1 MKEAFPTATIVRPA
15 DIYGHEDR
23 FLSFYASMRAFPFH
37 LVPVLDRGN
46 SSHKLP
52 VYVCHQLLP
61 TFSKAVS
68 LWIVCVYALVLCI
81 HVIHLKCAT
90 CLQVGDV
97 AQGVV
102 NIISDSTTVSQTF
115 EFVG

>member
-1 MKEAFPTATIVRPA
+1 MRPA

-23 FLSFYASMRAFPFH
+23 LLSFYASMRFFPLH

-46 SSHKLP
+46 HTHKLP
-52 VYVCHQLLP
+52 VYVSGTCIIP
-61 TFSKAVS
+61 PFSDPLQETVF
-68 LWIVCVYALVLCI
+68 
-81 HVIHLKCAT
+81 T
-90 CLQVGDV
+90 CDDIIQVGDV

-102 NIISDSTTVSQTF
+102 NIIADSSTAARTY